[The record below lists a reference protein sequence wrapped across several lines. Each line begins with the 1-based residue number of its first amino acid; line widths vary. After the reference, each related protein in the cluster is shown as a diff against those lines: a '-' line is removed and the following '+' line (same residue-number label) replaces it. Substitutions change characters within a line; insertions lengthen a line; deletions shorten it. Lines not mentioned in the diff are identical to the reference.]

1 MRHTLPLLGLLGLLL
16 LACGG
21 PPTQQ
26 LEEAE
31 GALNDAILA
40 RKCAPEAYKAAV
52 RMYEKAQK
60 QSDEGNYEDAE
71 DSARAARKLAEK
83 ARNKAL
89 LRKADCLKP
98 KDDPTDVS
106 DFIDPSAPVDQ
117 NSDPGGLV
125 TVHFQYNA
133 YDLTP
138 DARQKMAA
146 NARWLNK
153 NPDAKVTV
161 EGHCDSRGS
170 TEYNLALGEKRALV
184 VRKYLVS
191 LGVDGSRLA
200 IISYGEESP
209 MEYGETD
216 RAWTKNRRA
225 EFTVR

>member
-1 MRHTLPLLGLLGLLL
+1 MRHPLPLLCLLL
-16 LACGG
+16 VACGG

-40 RKCAPEAYKAAV
+40 RKCAPEAYAAAV

-60 QSDEGNYEDAE
+60 QSEDGEYEEAE
-71 DSARAARKLAEK
+71 ASARAARKLADK

-106 DFIDPSAPVDQ
+106 DFIDPSAPTDVS
-117 NSDPGGLV
+117 SDSGGLV
-125 TVHFQYNA
+125 TVHFQFNA

-138 DARQKMAA
+138 EARKKMAN
-146 NARWLNK
+146 NASWLMK

-170 TEYNLALGEKRALV
+170 TEYNLALGEKRAQV

-191 LGVDGSRLA
+191 LGVDASRLA
-200 IISYGEESP
+200 IISYGEEQP
-209 MEYGETD
+209 LEYGETD
-216 RAWTKNRRA
+216 RAWARNRRA
-225 EFTVR
+225 EFTVRSP